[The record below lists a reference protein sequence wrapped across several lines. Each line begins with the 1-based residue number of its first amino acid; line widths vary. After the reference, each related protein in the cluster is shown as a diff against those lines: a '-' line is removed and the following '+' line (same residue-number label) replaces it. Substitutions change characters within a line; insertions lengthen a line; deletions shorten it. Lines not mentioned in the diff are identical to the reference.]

1 MTGRSFPQR
10 MARGLAI
17 TLLGLLSACAARNG
31 NLSGAPEADDRLM
44 AADTA
49 KRW

>member
-1 MTGRSFPQR
+1 MTGRNFPQR
-10 MARGLAI
+10 MARGLSI
-17 TLLGLLSACAARNG
+17 LLLSVLTACATRNG